1 MLLFE
6 NESNWKWKIKQV
18 QQRKNKLHINL
29 SGIQDQREIKEQVME
44 MQERQ
49 REPIKWYHLVSLW
62 VIDSSHLSL
71 EEKE

>member
-62 VIDSSHLSL
+62 VIESSHLSL
-71 EEKE
+71 EDKE

>member
-62 VIDSSHLSL
+62 VIESSHLSL

>member
-1 MLLFE
+1 VLLFE

-62 VIDSSHLSL
+62 VIESSHLSL
-71 EEKE
+71 EDKE

>member
-29 SGIQDQREIKEQVME
+29 SGIQDQREIKEQAME

-49 REPIKWYHLVSLW
+49 REPIKWYHLASLW
-62 VIDSSHLSL
+62 VIESSHLSL